1 MIYKP
6 KYEIKF
12 FTYHVLPKSC
22 FVKHI
27 AEFHSLISRN
37 SSAKYIIPWKHTKK
51 GPLRYK
57 FTMMVLVFLA
67 P

>member
-1 MIYKP
+1 MIHKT

-12 FTYHVLPKSC
+12 FTSRVLPKSS
-22 FVKHI
+22 FVKHT
-27 AEFHSLISRN
+27 AEVHSLISRN

-57 FTMMVLVFLA
+57 FKMMVLVFLA